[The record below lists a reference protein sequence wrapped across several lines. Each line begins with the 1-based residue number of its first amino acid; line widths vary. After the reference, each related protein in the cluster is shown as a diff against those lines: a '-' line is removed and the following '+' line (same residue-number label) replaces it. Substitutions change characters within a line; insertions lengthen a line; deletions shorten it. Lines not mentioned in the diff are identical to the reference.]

1 MYNRLLNKDGKK
13 KDKVIINFF
22 KTNFHKEVTSANTKT
37 KRYKLNWLITL
48 FNWFFL
54 KILLFLKWLWSHPKK
69 LITSIL
75 TAICLWLLSF
85 LPFKLPNLPFL
96 PIPAQQSKSQEN
108 KKDDKKPE
116 ETKKD
121 DKKDDKKDESKPTE
135 QSKTNIVTTTITNT
149 VTQTNIITQTNYV
162 NQTLYVTNFV
172 VQPIVVTNTVIKEVP
187 VTVTNVLVIKNS
199 ISETNNGAKNKVMNG
214 PAFFFTDD
222 FNTLLQN
229 QQQNPVKGQMVN

>member
-1 MYNRLLNKDGKK
+1 MNKRLLNKHGQFKNNVKISLLNKENLDVDPKT
-13 KDKVIINFF
+13 VI
-22 KTNFHKEVTSANTKT
+22 KTKT
-37 KRYKLNWLITL
+37 PVSKLWMWRMLGWIGEKIGHFIKWMLSYPKRFI
-48 FNWFFL
+48 
-54 KILLFLKWLWSHPKK
+54 KW
-69 LITSIL
+69 L
-75 TAICLWLLSF
+75 TAIILMWLLSF
-85 LPFKLPNLPFL
+85 LPFKLPNFSFL
-96 PIPAQQSKSQEN
+96 PVPTQSSKAQ
-108 KKDDKKPE
+108 

-187 VTVTNVLVIKNS
+187 VTVTNVLVIKNG

-229 QQQNPVKGQMVN
+229 QQQNPVRGQRVN